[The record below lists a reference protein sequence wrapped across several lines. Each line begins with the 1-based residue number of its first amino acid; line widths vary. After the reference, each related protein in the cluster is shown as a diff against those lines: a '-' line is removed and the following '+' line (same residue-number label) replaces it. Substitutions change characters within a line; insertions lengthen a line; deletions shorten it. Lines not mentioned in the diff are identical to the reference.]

1 MAMKRKRSDVIDT
14 TIQADFIELCEQ
26 QFKADPGNIIKRNCV
41 NAVGSVIA
49 STNSNRVNE
58 ISHIFLN
65 SVKKKNLKATNQGAS
80 GRCWMF
86 SALNSFRHV
95 LINALGLENF
105 EFSEVYL
112 FFWDKLERSN
122 TYLLWFIEHPEEG
135 PGDRPYEFM
144 LQYYMSDGGYW
155 NTFSNLASKY
165 GLVPAS
171 AMKETY
177 QSDDSEDM
185 NQIIK
190 DELDSTVNYFRKYRH
205 KFSIDELHDIRRNT
219 LNQIYNT
226 LVKFLGEPPKKF
238 DWLFNREGEDGTEP
252 EIVCK
257 SSPRDFFEMVT
268 PRTDMN
274 KDFIMLMHSPTENM
288 KLYTN
293 YRIRYTNNVAE
304 GEPCTFFN
312 VPIGELA
319 KYAMISISKGFAVW
333 FAADVRQCFNTF
345 HSALDDKLDDHKTIF
360 GETKKFEKGDR
371 MTLRNVEAC
380 HAMALVGFN
389 VDANGKPISW
399 QVENSWGYYDHDTPG
414 LDGFLYMSHSWFEKY
429 VIELVV
435 HKEFLSRSMK
445 KKIEESEYID
455 VNPWDACAPAMVGGK
470 GRGTAPAGYL
480 KTLQRKRN

>member
-1 MAMKRKRSDVIDT
+1 MASKRNRDETVLT
-14 TIQADFIELCEQ
+14 EDFLAECDEK
-26 QFKADPGNIIKRNCV
+26 FKADPVNIIKKNCV
-41 NAVGSVIA
+41 NAVGSMIA

-65 SVKKKNLKATNQGAS
+65 SVKKKSLKATNQGAS

-95 LINALGLENF
+95 LINTLGLENF

-122 TYLLWFIEHPEEG
+122 TYLTWFIEHPEEK
-135 PGDRPYEFM
+135 PGSRAYEFM
-144 LQYYMSDGGYW
+144 LGNYMSDGGYW
-155 NTFSNLASKY
+155 NTFTNLATKY
-165 GLVPAS
+165 GIVPSS

-177 QSDDSEDM
+177 QSDNSEDM

-190 DELDSTVNYFRKYRH
+190 DQLDSTVNYFRKYRH
-205 KFSIDELHDIRRNT
+205 KFSLEELHDIRKNT
-219 LNQIYNT
+219 VTQIYNT

-238 DWLFNREGEDGTEP
+238 DWLFNREGDDGGIEP

-257 SSPRDFFEMVT
+257 STPHDFFEMVA
-268 PRTDMN
+268 PGIDMN
-274 KDFIMLMHSPTENM
+274 KDYVMLMHSPTEDM

-304 GEPCTFFN
+304 GSPCTFFN
-312 VPIGELA
+312 VPITELA
-319 KYAMISISKGFAVW
+319 KYAMKSISKGFAVW
-333 FAADVRQCFNTF
+333 FAADVKQCFNPF
-345 HSALDDKLDDHKTIF
+345 HSALDDKLDNHKTIF
-360 GETKKFEKGDR
+360 GETQKFDKGDR
-371 MTLRNVEAC
+371 ITLRNVEAC

-399 QVENSWGYYDHDTPG
+399 QVENSWGYCDNDTPG

-435 HKEFLSRSMK
+435 HKALLSRTMRK
-445 KKIEESEYID
+445 KVEKSEFID
-455 VNPWDACAPAMVGGK
+455 IDPWDACAPALMVGGK
-470 GRGTAPAGYL
+470 GRGVAPKGYL
-480 KTLQRKRN
+480 EMLHKRKNL